1 MRRLLLILLMLI
13 MTTQWT
19 WAAVASACQH
29 ESGQASRHIGH
40 HEHKHEGA
48 ASGLLE
54 LGDADADP
62 SQPDA
67 QSLFVLD
74 ADCATC
80 HVGALA
86 LLAPGDALAPGQMQ
100 DAALTPYLRSITHGV
115 PERLIRP
122 PHLQLR

>member
-48 ASGLLE
+48 VGSLLE
-54 LGDADADP
+54 LGDADS

-67 QSLFVLD
+67 KSLFVLD

-80 HVGALA
+80 HVGVLA
-86 LLAPGDALAPGQMQ
+86 LLAPGDALAPALMQ
-100 DAALTPYLRSITHGV
+100 DAALTPYRRSITHGV

-122 PHLQLR
+122 PHVQAS